1 MRIDNNGLFIPGP
14 AGKLEAILTQPV
26 GNSVAVAIICHPH
39 PLQEGT
45 MHNKVVTTL
54 AKAYDLC
61 DAVTIRFNFR
71 GVGASDGVFDYAK
84 GECDDLR
91 AIVRWAQEHYPTQ
104 PIWLA
109 GFSFG
114 SYVAARVAYEDKIVQ
129 MLVSIAP
136 PVGKDDY
143 YDFASLSTM
152 SQPWLVVQGDQDE
165 IVSFDKVVAWWD
177 SRRLSPQQEL
187 IVLNDVGHFFHRR
200 LIDLRTI
207 VYNWTKGL

>member
-1 MRIDNNGLFIPGP
+1 MELLGP
-14 AGKLEAILTQPV
+14 AGKLETLITTPPE
-26 GNSVAVAIICHPH
+26 NPVAVGIICHPH

-61 DAVTIRFNFR
+61 GAATLRFNFR
-71 GVGASDGVFDYAK
+71 GVGASEGVFDETR

-91 AIVRWAQEHYPTQ
+91 AVVRWAERHYPGL

-114 SYVAARVAYEDKIVQ
+114 SYIAARVAYEDAIAQ
-129 MLVSIAP
+129 SLISIAP

-143 YDFASLSTM
+143 YDFASLSEM
-152 SQPWLVVQGDQDE
+152 KQPWLVIQGDQDD
-165 IVSFDKVVAWWD
+165 IVSFDQVVTWWQGR
-177 SRRLSPQQEL
+177 SCLAHQEL
-187 IVLNDVGHFFHRR
+187 SIIPQTGHFFHRR
-200 LIDLRTI
+200 LIELRTI
-207 VYNWTKGL
+207 VTDWIKGL